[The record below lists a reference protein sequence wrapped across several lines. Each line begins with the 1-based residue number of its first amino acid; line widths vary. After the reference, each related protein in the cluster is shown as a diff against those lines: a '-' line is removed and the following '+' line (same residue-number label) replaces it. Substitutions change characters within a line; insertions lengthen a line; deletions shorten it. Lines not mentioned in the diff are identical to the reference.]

1 MKVAIGIDIGGTN
14 IKGVLIDESGRILEK
29 ARAKTH
35 TLCTDFWQENIRKV
49 YSGLKK
55 KSHSN
60 PSTGISAP
68 GLANEKNTVI
78 DFLPGR
84 LPGLEGFDWTEFLGS
99 PTNVLNDAHAALMAE
114 SKFGVAKGIK
124 NFLLITLGTGV
135 GGAIMIDG
143 KLYQGLAQRAGHI
156 GHSTIQSNQTQRSI
170 LGMPGSLEYAIGNYS
185 VEERS
190 HGKYKNTYALL
201 KARKTD
207 DYFAQWLWLDMI
219 RNLSL
224 SICSLINVFSP
235 EAIVLAGGLTKAEY
249 DLFHPLNQF
258 IDTYEFR
265 PKDKKTKI
273 MKAKFSDYSG
283 AIGAAA
289 FTLNQMK

>member
-1 MKVAIGIDIGGTN
+1 MKAAIGIDIGGTN

-35 TLCTDFWQENIRKV
+35 SLSTDFWQENIRKV
-49 YSGLKK
+49 YSELKK

-60 PSTGISAP
+60 PTIGISAP
-68 GLANEKNTVI
+68 GLANEKNTAI

-84 LPGLEGFDWTEFLGS
+84 LPGLEGFDWSKFLGS
-99 PTNVLNDAHAALMAE
+99 PTYVLNDAHAALMAE

-156 GHSTIQSNQTQRSI
+156 GHSTIQSNQTQQSI

-201 KARKTD
+201 EARKTD

-224 SICSLINVFSP
+224 SICSLINAFSP
-235 EAIVLAGGLTKAEY
+235 EAIVLAGGLTKAED

-265 PKDKKTKI
+265 PNGKKTKI
-273 MKAKFSDYSG
+273 MKAKFRDYSG